1 MTFSIIAR
9 DSKSGCLGVATA
21 TGKIAVGAQVPH
33 LRPEI
38 GAIATQG
45 LTTNPLY
52 AEDGLRLLEA
62 GWSAEDV
69 VQALSARDQ
78 GVDWRQLMVMDR
90 HGGTAAVTGDANE
103 PVLGVIKADD
113 VIIGGNMLANDRVLP
128 SMQAAYFNAEGRP
141 LAARLLAALKA
152 GEAEGGDKRGTCSAA
167 ILAQD
172 EAPWPLNLRIDFAT
186 DLIASLEDLYRRSTD
201 RSYRNF
207 RLSLPDKS
215 KPFHR

>member
-1 MTFSIIAR
+1 MTFSIIGR
-9 DSKSGCLGVATA
+9 DPKSGCLGVATA

-33 LRPEI
+33 LRPGI

-52 AEDGLRLLEA
+52 AEDGFRLLDA
-62 GWSAEDV
+62 GWSAEAV
-69 VQALSARDQ
+69 VQALTARDQ
-78 GVDWRQLMVMDR
+78 GRDWRQLMVMDGN
-90 HGGTAAVTGDANE
+90 GGTAGATGDANE
-103 PVLGVIKADD
+103 AVLGVIKTDD

-128 SMQAAYFNAEGRP
+128 SMQAAFLNTEGRP

-172 EAPWPLNLRIDFAT
+172 DAPWPLNLRIDFAT
-186 DLIASLEDLYRRSTD
+186 DLIATLDDLYRRSSE
-201 RSYRNF
+201 RSYRDF
-207 RLSLPDKS
+207 RLSLPHKA